1 MKPYLSL
8 LFPVFLIAITIR
20 NVWPQKMGVKAF
32 LALYA
37 LMVCAALPI
46 PLLTFKQYGLFSI
59 LLSVCLY
66 GLIMYRDT
74 RPKNIC
80 MVFIGCA
87 LAIILDNVLTGL
99 WSLLPFESLR
109 WNPYTAF
116 CDAALQVILTYIITF
131 LCGKAIRRGLFHR
144 KGLLQIQQVW
154 YLIDVALL
162 LVFILYFLHTGV
174 RADAVSAAGL
184 IYYNALFFGGY
195 FMVAVLLSLLMFRAY
210 REKIQTETRQRA
222 FQDLQDYTRS
232 LEVMYDGLRS
242 FKHDYINI
250 LASLSGYIENGDIAE
265 LKDFFEEKI
274 LPTKNLI
281 TQGDYKLN
289 QLSNI
294 AVLEIKSLL
303 SAKMIY
309 AHEMGIDVTIDIPD
323 HIPCFFMDTVDL
335 ARILGIFLDNAA
347 EAALETAHPEVGL
360 NIIQNPDTVAVII
373 SNSLRDSDL
382 ALHKLKE
389 QGFTTKAGHTGIG
402 LANAQRIIRS
412 YDNILWETTRQDG
425 RFTQYLEI
433 AGGKE

>member
-8 LFPVFLIAITIR
+8 LFPVFLVAITIR
-20 NVWPQKMGVKAF
+20 NVWPQKMGLKAF
-32 LALYA
+32 AVLYV

-46 PLLTFKQYGLFSI
+46 PLLTFKQYGLFSV
-59 LLSVCLY
+59 LLVICLY
-66 GLIMYRDT
+66 GLITYRDT

-80 MVFIGCA
+80 MVFFGCV
-87 LAIILDNVLTGL
+87 LAIILDNMLVGL
-99 WSLLPFESLR
+99 RSLLPVEPLR
-109 WNPYTAF
+109 ENPYAVF

-131 LCGKAIRRGLFHR
+131 FCGKLIRWGLLNR

-162 LVFILYFLHTGV
+162 LLFILFFLHTGV
-174 RADAVSAAGL
+174 RADSVSTAGL
-184 IYYNALFFGGY
+184 IYYNVLFFGGY
-195 FMVAVLLSLLMFRAY
+195 LFVAVFLSLSMFRDY
-210 REKIQTETRQRA
+210 REKIQTETRQKA
-222 FQDLQDYTRS
+222 FQDLQDYTRNM
-232 LEVMYDGLRS
+232 EAMYDGLRF

-250 LASLSGYIENGDIAE
+250 LTSLSGYIENGDMAE
-265 LKDFFEEKI
+265 LKDFFEGKI

-323 HIPCFFMDTVDL
+323 CITQFFMDTVDL
-335 ARILGIFLDNAA
+335 ARILGIFMDNAV
-347 EAALETAHPEVGL
+347 EAALEAARPEVGL

-373 SNSLRDSDL
+373 SNSLRDSEL

-412 YDNILWETTRQDG
+412 YDNILWETTSQDG
-425 RFTQYLEI
+425 CFTQYLEI
-433 AGGKE
+433 AGRKE